1 VFSLTK
7 TIPVDADNGRVL
19 HIPLPTRRHH
29 VARAAYKV
37 MLAAF
42 AVAAIGALVRTDDP
56 QTVYGAVLTI
66 LLLPALLYVEYKI
79 RRAGWKE
86 EHKLRRA
93 ILFAA
98 ELVLPM
104 TALVALPA
112 MPAVLHAYGF
122 QPSINEL
129 AFIDVGYM
137 FIVGLGGT
145 LTNRVWALHWL
156 GYEN

>member
-1 VFSLTK
+1 MK
-7 TIPVDADNGRVL
+7 TISIDADNGRVVR
-19 HIPLPTRRHH
+19 IPLPTRRHR

-42 AVAAIGALVRTDDP
+42 AVAAIGALMRTDDP
-56 QTVYGAVLTI
+56 QAVYGAVLTI
-66 LLLPALLYVEYKI
+66 LLLPAFLYVEYKI
-79 RRAGWKE
+79 RKAGWEE

-122 QPSINEL
+122 QPTINEL

-137 FIVGLGGT
+137 FAVVLGGI
-145 LTNRVWALHWL
+145 LANRVWTLYWL